1 MSSTSSSSS
10 KRTNKSKTKDLT
22 EEDFKE
28 GFDRKLLEAIK
39 HYDTLY
45 VIFGSIIYFYN

>member
-1 MSSTSSSSS
+1 MSSGSSSSS
-10 KRTNKSKTKDLT
+10 KRTNEAKTKAMTD
-22 EEDFKE
+22 EDFNK

-45 VIFGSIIYFYN
+45 VIFGSILYFYY